1 MKLENKVAII
11 TGGGSGIGQT
21 SSILFARE
29 GAKIVVVD
37 INEDG
42 GLKTVDK
49 IKSNG
54 GESCFIKTDV
64 SDVKDVKNSI
74 KYAVDQYSKIDVLFN
89 NAGIVKPMPFLEISE
104 KQWDKVLNTNL
115 KSMFLYTKYATPYLK
130 KTRGNII
137 NNSSISGVIVTPNF
151 LDYSVAKAGVIHLT
165 KASAIELTKMKIRV
179 NCIAPGAV
187 NTPMLDELA
196 KNPFATTSNRSANY
210 KLTMNRPSTSDEI
223 ANIALFLASSDSS
236 FITGQTII
244 ADGGYTV
251 L

>member
-37 INEDG
+37 INENN
-42 GLKTVDK
+42 GLETVDK
-49 IKSNG
+49 IKSDG

-115 KSMFLYTKYATPYLK
+115 KSMFLYTKYVTPYLK

-179 NCIAPGAV
+179 NCIAPA
-187 NTPMLDELA
+187 LA
-196 KNPFATTSNRSANY
+196 T
-210 KLTMNRPSTSDEI
+210 E
-223 ANIALFLASSDSS
+223 
-236 FITGQTII
+236 
-244 ADGGYTV
+244 
-251 L
+251 

>member
-137 NNSSISGVIVTPNF
+137 NNSYISGVIVTPNF

>member
-1 MKLENKVAII
+1 MKLENRVAII

-42 GLKTVDK
+42 GLDTVNK

-104 KQWDKVLNTNL
+104 TQWDKVLNTNL

-210 KLTMNRPSTSDEI
+210 KLTMNRTSTSDEI

>member
-1 MKLENKVAII
+1 MKLENKAAII

-21 SSILFARE
+21 SAILFAKE

-37 INEDG
+37 INENN
-42 GLKTVDK
+42 GLDTIDK

-104 KQWDKVLNTNL
+104 TQWDKVLNTNL
-115 KSMFLYTKYATPYLK
+115 KSMFLYTKYSVPYLK
-130 KTRGNII
+130 KTCGNII

-210 KLTMNRPSTSDEI
+210 KLTMNRTSTSDEI

>member
-1 MKLENKVAII
+1 MKLENRVAII

-21 SSILFARE
+21 SAILFAKE

-37 INEDG
+37 INENN
-42 GLKTVDK
+42 GLDTIDK

-104 KQWDKVLNTNL
+104 TQWDKVLNTNL

-196 KNPFATTSNRSANY
+196 KNPFATTSIRSANY
-210 KLTMNRPSTSDEI
+210 KLTMNRTSTSDEI

>member
-11 TGGGSGIGQT
+11 TGSGSGIGQT
-21 SSILFARE
+21 SAILFAKE

-42 GLKTVDK
+42 GLETVEK

-54 GESCFIKTDV
+54 GESCFIKADV

-74 KYAVDQYSKIDVLFN
+74 KYVIDQYSKIDVLFN
-89 NAGIVKPMPFLEISE
+89 NAGIISPIGMSFLEISE
-104 KQWDKVLNTNL
+104 KQWDKMLNTNL

-130 KTRGNII
+130 KTHGVIVNT
-137 NNSSISGVIVTPNF
+137 SSISGVIIIPDF

-165 KASAIELTKMKIRV
+165 KASAIELTKMNIRV
-179 NCIAPGAV
+179 NCICPGPV
-187 NTPMLDELA
+187 NTPMLVELSKHPSSTTA
-196 KNPFATTSNRSANY
+196 NP
-210 KLTMNRPSTSDEI
+210 MNRIASPEEI
-223 ANIALFLASSDSS
+223 ANVALFLVSSDSS
-236 FITGQTII
+236 FITGQAVI

-251 L
+251 I

>member
-37 INEDG
+37 INEDS
-42 GLKTVDK
+42 GLETVEK

-64 SDVKDVKNSI
+64 SDVKDVQNSI
-74 KYAVDQYSKIDVLFN
+74 KYVIDQYSKIDVLFN
-89 NAGIVKPMPFLEISE
+89 NAGIISPIGMSFLEISE
-104 KQWDKVLNTNL
+104 KQWDKMLNTNL
-115 KSMFLYTKYATPYLK
+115 KSMFLYTKYAVPYLK
-130 KTRGNII
+130 KTHGVIVNT
-137 NNSSISGVIVTPNF
+137 SSISGVIIIPDF

-165 KASAIELTKMKIRV
+165 KASAIELTKMNIRV
-179 NCIAPGAV
+179 NCICPGPV
-187 NTPMLDELA
+187 NTPMLAELSKHPSSTTA
-196 KNPFATTSNRSANY
+196 NP
-210 KLTMNRPSTSDEI
+210 MNRIASPEEI
-223 ANIALFLASSDSS
+223 ANVALFLASSDSS
-236 FITGQTII
+236 FITGQAII

-251 L
+251 I

>member
-42 GLKTVDK
+42 GLDTVDK

-89 NAGIVKPMPFLEISE
+89 NAGIISPIGMSFLEISE
-104 KQWDKVLNTNL
+104 NQWDKMLDTNL
-115 KSMFLYTKYATPYLK
+115 KSMFLYIKYATPYLK
-130 KTRGNII
+130 KTHGVIVNT
-137 NNSSISGVIVTPNF
+137 SSISGIIIIPDF
-151 LDYSVAKAGVIHLT
+151 LDYSVAKAGVVHLT
-165 KASAIELTKMKIRV
+165 KASAIELTKMNIRV
-179 NCIAPGAV
+179 NCICPGPV
-187 NTPMLDELA
+187 NTPMLAELSKHPSSTTA
-196 KNPFATTSNRSANY
+196 NP
-210 KLTMNRPSTSDEI
+210 MNRIASPEEI
-223 ANIALFLASSDSS
+223 ANVALFLASSDSS
-236 FITGQTII
+236 FITGQAVI